1 MNNNATL
8 VLKILDLNRSTY
20 YYNLSHRNIE
30 KKKPVGKP
38 ASGYSLD
45 TTGKKVCDEE
55 IKELIIKGIEED
67 AFAYG
72 YRKIKHFLY
81 RDYGLILN
89 HKKVYRLCKELEVL
103 KPQRKIK
110 SKGNKH
116 IAINRIVK
124 KSNSVWEMD
133 IKYGYIQGEDKFFF
147 VLAMIDVF
155 DRCIVDYYIGLRCEG
170 SNAASLIKRG
180 LMKRGLF
187 ETVDKP
193 VIRTDNGPQ
202 FISNIFEHTCL
213 EITIHHERIPCRTP
227 NKNAHI
233 ESFNKI
239 LQEECI
245 GINEF
250 DDYMEAYKSVSDFMR
265 RYNKRRIHSS
275 IKYKTPEEFY
285 NLFKDTEVEEMIIKL

>member
-1 MNNNATL
+1 
-8 VLKILDLNRSTY
+8 
-20 YYNLSHRNIE
+20 
-30 KKKPVGKP
+30 VGKP
-38 ASGYSLD
+38 VVGYSLD
-45 TTGKKVCDEE
+45 ITGKKVCDDE

-72 YRKIKHFLY
+72 YRKLKHFLG
-81 RDYGLILN
+81 REYGIILN
-89 HKKVYRLCKELEVL
+89 HKKVYRLCKELDVL

-110 SKGNKH
+110 PKGNRH
-116 IAINRIVK
+116 IAINRIIK
-124 KSNSVWEMD
+124 RSNELWEMD

-170 SNAASLIKRG
+170 SDAAMLIRRG

-202 FISNIFEHTCL
+202 FISCIFEHTCL
-213 EITIHHERIPCRTP
+213 EINMHHERIPCRTP

-239 LQEECI
+239 LQDECI

-250 DDYMEAYKSVSDFMR
+250 DNYMGAYESVSDFMK

-275 IKYKTPEEFY
+275 LKYKTPEEFY
-285 NLFKDTEVEEMIIKL
+285 NLFNGSEVDGMIVKL

>member
-1 MNNNATL
+1 M
-8 VLKILDLNRSTY
+8 LKILELNRSTY
-20 YYNLSHRNIE
+20 YYDLNHRDTE

-38 ASGYSLD
+38 AVGYSLD
-45 TTGKKVCDEE
+45 KAGKKVCDEE

-72 YRKIKHFLY
+72 YRKLKHFLD
-81 RDYGLILN
+81 REHDLILN
-89 HKKVYRLCKELEVL
+89 HKKVYRLCKELDVL
-103 KPQRKIK
+103 KPQRKLK
-110 SKGNKH
+110 PKGNRH
-116 IAINRIVK
+116 IAINRIIK
-124 KSNSVWEMD
+124 KSNSLWEMD

-170 SNAASLIKRG
+170 SDAAMLIRRG
-180 LMKRGLF
+180 LIKRGLF

-202 FISNIFEHTCL
+202 FISDIFEHTCL
-213 EITIHHERIPCRTP
+213 EINMHHERIPCRTP

-250 DDYMEAYKSVSDFMR
+250 DNYMGAYESVSDFMR
-265 RYNKRRIHSS
+265 YYNKRRIHSS
-275 IKYKTPEEFY
+275 IKYKAPEEFY
-285 NLFKDTEVEEMIIKL
+285 NLFNGSEVDGMVIKL